1 MGVEMP
7 DTGTGPARTSLGRAE
22 LLDHWRDEAD
32 SAFVYRSLARRT
44 SDGESRKLL
53 DRLAKEE
60 TGHRE
65 RFEVALGERPRF
77 RPSLRARFLVA
88 ISRLLGGRLV
98 LALLRLEEGRE
109 VGRFLRLARAGVDEP
124 WLRELALESAMH
136 AQALGRLTG
145 VRSDPWHHNE
155 SGGTV
160 RNVVYGFND
169 GLTANFGLI
178 AGVIGGAVSRDIVL
192 LTGFSGLVASAFSMA
207 ASGYLAAQSQRE
219 VDANELNTQRA
230 ELLLWPER
238 EQSYLA
244 GLYRERGLSEAE
256 AETAAARIMGDPEVA
271 LAELAKE
278 KLGIGENG
286 DSPLREGIV
295 TGSSTV
301 FGALVPIVPFFF
313 GGGGWAIGVSFAVS
327 MAAHFLVGAA
337 RSGLTGRNWFRSG
350 FDMFVV
356 GLGVAGA
363 GYAVGY
369 LLTGILPSG

>member
-1 MGVEMP
+1 MLE
-7 DTGTGPARTSLGRAE
+7 R
-22 LLDHWRDEAD
+22 
-32 SAFVYRSLARRT
+32 LAR
-44 SDGESRKLL
+44 
-53 DRLAKEE
+53 EE
-60 TGHRE
+60 TGHRR
-65 RFEVALGERPRF
+65 RFEQLLDEAPSF
-77 RPSLRARFLVA
+77 NPSLRARFLVSV
-88 ISRLLGGRLV
+88 SRFLGTRLV

-109 VGRFLRLARAGVDEP
+109 VGRFLRLAQTGVDEP
-124 WLRELALESAMH
+124 WMRELAHESAAH
-136 AQALGRLTG
+136 AQTLGRLTG
-145 VRSDPWHHNE
+145 IRSDPWHHNE

-178 AGVIGGAVSRDIVL
+178 AGVIGAAVGRDIVL

-238 EQSYLA
+238 ERAYLA
-244 GLYRERGLSEAE
+244 DVYQDRGLSRDEAD
-256 AETAAARIMGDPEVA
+256 TAASRVMGDPEVA
-271 LAELAKE
+271 LQELAKE
-278 KLGIGENG
+278 KLGIGEEG
-286 DSPLREGIV
+286 DSPLREGLV

-313 GGGGWAIGVSFAVS
+313 GGGSWAIGVSFVVS
-327 MAAHFLVGAA
+327 MTAHFLVGAA

-363 GYAVGY
+363 GYLVGY
-369 LLTGILPSG
+369 LLTGILPAG

>member
-1 MGVEMP
+1 MNAP
-7 DTGTGPARTSLGRAE
+7 RTSSHTSRLSRAE
-22 LLDHWRDEAD
+22 LLEHWQDESD
-32 SAFVYRSLARRT
+32 SAFIYRTLAPRTGDQATGELLAR
-44 SDGESRKLL
+44 
-53 DRLAKEE
+53 LAREE

-65 RFEVALGERPRF
+65 LFESLLGERPRF
-77 RPSLRARFLVA
+77 RPSAKARMLVVA
-88 ISRLLGGRLV
+88 ARLLGSRLV

-109 VGRFLRLARAGVDEP
+109 VARFLRLVQEGVDEP
-124 WLRELALESAMH
+124 WIRELAHESAAH
-136 AQALGRLTG
+136 SRILGRVTG
-145 VRSDPWHHNE
+145 IRADPWHHNE
-155 SGGTV
+155 SGGVV

-178 AGVIGGAVSRDIVL
+178 AGVIGAAVSRDIIL

-238 EQSYLA
+238 EQAYLA
-244 GLYRERGLSEAE
+244 DLYRERGLSEQE
-256 AETAAARIMGDPEVA
+256 ARTAAARVMSDPEVA
-271 LAELAKE
+271 LQELAKE
-278 KLGIGENG
+278 KLGISASN
-286 DSPLREGIV
+286 DSPLQEGLV
-295 TGSSTV
+295 TGSATV
-301 FGALVPIVPFFF
+301 FGALVPILPFFF
-313 GGGGWAIGVSFAVS
+313 GGGTWAIGVSFVIS

-356 GLGVAGA
+356 GLGVAAA

-369 LLTGILPSG
+369 LLTGVLPAG